1 MVQKFIDINQKQSCF
16 QTGPNSR
23 IFLVTAIG
31 SFFLV
36 TAVGS
41 YTSRFRQCLPYLIS
55 ELLTQSTCDRLPRPL
70 QAGMLFGLWISARY
84 TSPGGTGTRISLNYG
99 PLLIVS
105 TATKS
110 KRIVIGGLTPGEWP
124 GGIAPPGSRRTRR
137 KSLNLPG
144 SHRPTFSSRD
154 KVPMSE
160 ELGLVLTNSLQPR
173 PGL

>member
-55 ELLTQSTCDRLPRPL
+55 ELLTQSTCGRLPRPL

-84 TSPGGTGTRISLNYG
+84 TSPGGPGTRISLNYG
-99 PLLIVS
+99 PLPIVS
-105 TATKS
+105 TSTKS
-110 KRIVIGGLTPGEWP
+110 KRIVIGGLTHGNECLVAQVLCHFLSELIAITKSISEWC
-124 GGIAPPGSRRTRR
+124 
-137 KSLNLPG
+137 G
-144 SHRPTFSSRD
+144 SHWTSNRH
-154 KVPMSE
+154 E
-160 ELGLVLTNSLQPR
+160 CQ
-173 PGL
+173 